1 MQFCC
6 GNGAVGLS
14 LREVIDCVAGE
25 ERHDYVDVFVIDH
38 PENNAQLTI
47 DNGQLTFFLLQSL
60 ELFGDVAES
69 VGVVAG
75 VADSEGAGGEDFPA
89 SAEAG
94 EGADA
99 CEAFADRFTGKGE
112 TL

>member
-1 MQFCC
+1 M
-6 GNGAVGLS
+6 
-14 LREVIDCVAGE
+14 
-25 ERHDYVDVFVIDH
+25 
-38 PENNAQLTI
+38 
-47 DNGQLTFFLLQSL
+47 LQ
-60 ELFGDVAES
+60 LFGDVAES

-75 VADSEGAGGEDFPA
+75 VADSEGAGAEDFPA

-99 CEAFADRFTGKGE
+99 SKAFADRFTGKRD